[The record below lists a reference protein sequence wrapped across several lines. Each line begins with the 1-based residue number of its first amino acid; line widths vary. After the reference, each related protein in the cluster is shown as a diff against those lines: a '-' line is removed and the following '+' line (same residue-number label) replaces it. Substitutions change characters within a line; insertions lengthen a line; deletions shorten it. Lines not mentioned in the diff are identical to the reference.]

1 MPLGRGPL
9 VEPIDRSGAN
19 HLRVEYNPLIPAAKA
34 QLDRRTV
41 NDWWISGPADSLLH
55 RFRQGSGVRYRYQ
68 ESRIR
73 ESGIQESGTRVQ
85 SNRLE
90 TDSSVAVRPIASPIS
105 VAIDMTLMLE
115 AVFTSWVGWI
125 ESVMTSSLSRE
136 PEMRA
141 MAPPDSTPCVM

>member
-19 HLRVEYNPLIPAAKA
+19 HLRVEYNPLNPAAKA

-55 RFRQGSGVRYRYQ
+55 RFSQGSGVRYRYQ
-68 ESRIR
+68 ESR
-73 ESGIQESGTRVQ
+73 IQESGTRVQ

-115 AVFTSWVGWI
+115 AVFTSSVGWI